1 MIKHNMMPWWQVQLD
16 VAAEFGSPIVNDHGL
31 PMRLQVHNLHSMIV
45 VVAYKDQGSLTT
57 HSHFLYRYYPIHI
70 TIHIIPL
77 FFCQIC
83 SIAHDSF
90 PLFLLYSWIIMYL
103 SSSMFGKL
111 KRLHA
116 NLTLALLLC
125 IITLS
130 TTPPRRPRIVKHI
143 DIIIKEHFRRRMV
156 IAQRQLTWKAGS

>member
-1 MIKHNMMPWWQVQLD
+1 
-16 VAAEFGSPIVNDHGL
+16 
-31 PMRLQVHNLHSMIV
+31 
-45 VVAYKDQGSLTT
+45 
-57 HSHFLYRYYPIHI
+57 
-70 TIHIIPL
+70 
-77 FFCQIC
+77 
-83 SIAHDSF
+83 
-90 PLFLLYSWIIMYL
+90 
-103 SSSMFGKL
+103 MFGKL

-156 IAQRQLTWKAGS
+156 IAQRQLT